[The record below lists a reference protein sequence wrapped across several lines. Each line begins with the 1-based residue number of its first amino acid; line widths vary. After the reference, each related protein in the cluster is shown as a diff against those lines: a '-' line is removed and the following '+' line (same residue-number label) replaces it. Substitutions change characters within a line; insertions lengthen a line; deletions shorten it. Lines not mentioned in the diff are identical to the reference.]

1 MVLESFF
8 FFLIQLAVFHSPF
21 IHSISPTHHTH
32 SFFPSSHLLLS
43 PQRLISTSLTGTVKF
58 TGDESPL
65 VLGRTGDSSDGS
77 VLPTTPPALDI
88 GEAEAATEAAKW
100 VPGEGEG
107 DVDI

>member
-1 MVLESFF
+1 M
-8 FFLIQLAVFHSPF
+8 
-21 IHSISPTHHTH
+21 
-32 SFFPSSHLLLS
+32 
-43 PQRLISTSLTGTVKF
+43 KF

-88 GEAEAATEAAKW
+88 GEAEAASEAAKW

>member
-1 MVLESFF
+1 M
-8 FFLIQLAVFHSPF
+8 
-21 IHSISPTHHTH
+21 
-32 SFFPSSHLLLS
+32 
-43 PQRLISTSLTGTVKF
+43 KF